1 MRFPL
6 RHDVD
11 AASVTYLRDFDLT
24 ARAVDTTQP
33 LPRQDQ
39 WGDLTVFATPANP
52 QDPIRRQAP
61 PPLSERL
68 RRRGHPSSLDVVHKA
83 NRRA

>member
-6 RHDVD
+6 PHGVD

-24 ARAVDTTQP
+24 ARAVDAQLAR

-39 WGDLTVFATPANP
+39 WGDLTVSATPANL
-52 QDPIRRQAP
+52 QDPIRR
-61 PPLSERL
+61 
-68 RRRGHPSSLDVVHKA
+68 
-83 NRRA
+83 